1 MTPQQRVFEA
11 QLDLYQAIRGPY
23 RNRSTVADALSSVV
37 ATALVAES
45 DTSGIRIDHG
55 YKSFCET
62 DLRWSE
68 LEKSVWIVIYKG
80 HTPGVIW
87 AEIETQLAVVGVQ
100 VAELTDVM
108 AAYAKQHAHAA

>member
-1 MTPQQRVFEA
+1 MTPQQRVLEA
-11 QLDLYQAIRGPY
+11 QLDLYQSVRGPY
-23 RNRSTVADALSSVV
+23 RNRKTVAGALSSVV
-37 ATALVAES
+37 ATGLAVTHGNGGIAV
-45 DTSGIRIDHG
+45 SGNH
-55 YKSFCET
+55 KSFRET
-62 DLRWSE
+62 DPRWSRIE
-68 LEKSVWIVIYKG
+68 ESVWIVIYKG